1 MAVLKRLAAILLMG
15 ILGFNWCGYQLLTAY
30 LEGRAD
36 EQLEARLDD
45 NRYDDSQLLSV
56 KVASHLS
63 YSMPSLQF
71 ERVDGQVEVGGVL
84 YKYVKRRI
92 YNDSVELLCIPNHA
106 AMNLRT
112 AKNNF
117 FQLVNDLQHNGQGKK
132 ADSHPGNAK
141 SPSAPEY
148 IATHSLFVLGNP
160 SFISQSYGPCDA
172 TALPSADPTTAE
184 QPPDPSLLTA

>member
-1 MAVLKRLAAILLMG
+1 MG
-15 ILGFNWCGYQLLTAY
+15 ILGFNWCGYQLLSTF
-30 LEGRAD
+30 LEGRSD
-36 EQLEARLDD
+36 KQLEARLDD

-63 YSMPSLQF
+63 YSIPSLQF
-71 ERVDGQVEVGGVL
+71 ERVDGQIEVGGIL

-132 ADSHPGNAK
+132 ADSHPGSPK
-141 SPSAPEY
+141 SPSSPEY
-148 IATHSLFVLGNP
+148 IATHSLFALNN
-160 SFISQSYGPCDA
+160 SHFISLSYAPCDA
-172 TALPSADPTTAE
+172 TALPSVDPTTAE
-184 QPPDPSLLTA
+184 QPPDLSLLTA